1 MTFFFAQPRP
11 CKKKTLSLSL
21 SLSLS
26 LHHAKGTT
34 RKQSLISL
42 RSPSMHCVP
51 QTKTHK
57 IRKRKKEQKNKKK
70 NKKKKKKK
78 KKKRKKKRKRGRK
91 RGRQRQRKRKRKKED
106 DDEETR
112 FALTGET
119 LSNFPSCR
127 TPSSLFP
134 CALTLF
140 PFKRPSLKRRR
151 REKKTR

>member
-11 CKKKTLSLSL
+11 CKKKKKKLSLSL
-21 SLSLS
+21 SLL
-26 LHHAKGTT
+26 HAKGTT
-34 RKQSLISL
+34 RKQSLLSL
-42 RSPSMHCVP
+42 RSPSMHCVS
-51 QTKTHK
+51 QEKTHK
-57 IRKRKKEQKNKKK
+57 IKKRKKEQQKKQK
-70 NKKKKKKK
+70 
-78 KKKRKKKRKRGRK
+78 
-91 RGRQRQRKRKRKKED
+91 RKRKRKRKQKQEKED

-140 PFKRPSLKRRR
+140 PFKWPSLKRRR